1 MKNFHADCN
10 TCSKKD
16 CSMLK
21 YCAEDWLSVINNKK
35 ICTFVKQGQ
44 QIILEGTPATGI
56 YFVYSGKIKIHKV
69 GMNGRNLILKLG
81 KEGDIIGHCGFGGK
95 YLYPSS
101 ATALED
107 SNLCF
112 IENTIFFE
120 LLKDCHELTHEL
132 MRYYTDELRIYE
144 SRMVN
149 IAQMNVREKVADTL
163 LLLRDTYGEDM
174 QDSTLK
180 IVLSR
185 QELAEIS
192 GTTKEQ
198 VSKILAEFDNEKVI
212 RTSGK
217 KISILDDKKL
227 LKEIGY

>member
-10 TCSKKD
+10 TCSKKG

-21 YCAEDWLSVINNKK
+21 YCNDDWLSQINSKK

-44 QIILEGTPATGI
+44 QIVMEGTPATGI
-56 YFVYSGKIKIHKV
+56 YFVYSGKIKIHKT
-69 GMNGRNLILKLG
+69 GLNDRNFILKLA
-81 KEGDIIGHCGFGGK
+81 KEGDIIGHCGFGGR

-120 LLKDCHELTHEL
+120 LLKDCHDLTHEL

-149 IAQMNVREKVADTL
+149 LAQMNVREKVADTL
-163 LLLRDTYGEDM
+163 LLLRDTYGEDQ
-174 QDSTLK
+174 QDKSLN
-180 IVLSR
+180 IILSR

-198 VSKILAEFDNEKVI
+198 VSKMLTEFDSEKII

-227 LKEIGY
+227 LNEIEY

>member
-1 MKNFHADCN
+1 
-10 TCSKKD
+10 
-16 CSMLK
+16 MLK
-21 YCAEDWLSVINNKK
+21 YCNDDWLSQINSKK

-44 QIILEGTPATGI
+44 QIVMEGTPATGI
-56 YFVYSGKIKIHKV
+56 YFVYSGKIKIHKT
-69 GMNGRNLILKLG
+69 GLNDRNFILKLA
-81 KEGDIIGHCGFGGK
+81 KEGDIIGHCGFGGR

-120 LLKDCHELTHEL
+120 LLKDCHDLTHEL

-149 IAQMNVREKVADTL
+149 LAQMNVREKVADTL
-163 LLLRDTYGEDM
+163 LLLRDTYGEDQ
-174 QDSTLK
+174 QDKSLN
-180 IVLSR
+180 IILSR

-198 VSKILAEFDNEKVI
+198 VSKMLTEFDSEKII

-227 LKEIGY
+227 LNEIEY